1 MKKTFYSNGK
11 LFLIG
16 EYTVIDGS
24 EAFAVPT
31 VYGQHLDVESYDPNI
46 LKWESFDANGKSWF
60 KASLSYQTI
69 HENRRTG
76 SAVTDTLIDILH
88 HAHKANPSILIPGSG
103 HKATNR
109 LTFPRN
115 WGLGSSSTL
124 INNIAQWFEID
135 AFELLKKSFGGSGYD
150 IACAQHDTPI
160 IYRIKEGKPEVKV
173 ISFNPAFLDRLYFVY
188 LNKKEDTRASVAR
201 YKEKTAEIPVLVSKV
216 NTIIEETYKT
226 EDFNHFCLLL
236 DNHSGLLSDVLET
249 KTVKESL
256 FPDFNGTLKSLGA
269 WGGDFIL
276 AAANENPE
284 AYFKAKGYEV
294 VIPYKEMILNAD

>member
-31 VYGQHLDVESYDPNI
+31 VYGQYLDIEDYDANI

-76 SAVTDTLIDILH
+76 STLTDTLIDILH
-88 HAHKANPSILIPGSG
+88 HAHKANPAVLTLGSG
-103 HKATNR
+103 YKTTSR

-135 AFELLKKSFGGSGYD
+135 AFELLKHSFGGSGYD
-150 IACAQHDTPI
+150 IACAQHNTPI
-160 IYRIKEGKPEVKV
+160 IYQITEGNPMVRT
-173 ISFNPAFLDRLYFVY
+173 ISFNPAFLDKLYFVY
-188 LNKKEDTRASVAR
+188 LNKKENTRSSVIR
-201 YKEKTAEIPVLVSKV
+201 YKEKTVEIPVLINEV
-216 NTIIEETYKT
+216 NTIIEEAHKT
-226 EDFNHFCLLL
+226 EDFNRFCELL
-236 DNHSGLLSDVLET
+236 DMHSKLLSNVLEL
-249 KTVKESL
+249 KTVKEDR

-284 AYFKAKGYEV
+284 TYFKSKGFET
-294 VIPYKEMILNAD
+294 VISYKDMIINKD